1 MRAISR
7 RPVIWFV
14 FLVLLVTAAAPLTA
28 LPVPSKTAP
37 DQSLADRQVDLAK
50 IQAVVSEPQIAAA
63 LAQHGFTSEEVNDMV
78 TVLRSGSLRIRPELE
93 HEERRTDEVV
103 LEPVPDQAAA
113 EVLHVRTHDFH
124 LAYRQRRCRHIGQ
137 HDDFIIL

>member
-1 MRAISR
+1 
-7 RPVIWFV
+7 V

-63 LAQHGFTSEEVNDMV
+63 LAQHGFTSEEVHQR
-78 TVLRSGSLRIRPELE
+78 LAQLSPE
-93 HEERRTDEVV
+93 EVHA
-103 LEPVPDQAAA
+103 LSSQLDQLQAAGA
-113 EVLHVRTHDFH
+113 AVPQYIWILLAVLLGV
-124 LAYRQRRCRHIGQ
+124 L
-137 HDDFIIL
+137 ILTAIF